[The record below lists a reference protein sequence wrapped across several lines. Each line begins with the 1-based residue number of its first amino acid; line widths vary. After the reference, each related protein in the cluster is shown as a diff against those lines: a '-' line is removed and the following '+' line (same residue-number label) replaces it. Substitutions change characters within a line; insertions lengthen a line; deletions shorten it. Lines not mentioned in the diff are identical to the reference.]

1 MLSSAEITTD
11 EQQGFITGVPVMSA
25 EQAAGF
31 LDMLEQFRQT
41 HTADARHLLR
51 SKSHLILTWTDEM
64 MRHPRLLDAVSEM
77 IGPDVLSWRTFF
89 FIKDTGD
96 KQFVSLHQDA
106 NYWGLD
112 ALDGL
117 ISAWIALTPSDAD
130 NGCMRIICGTHS
142 RLLSHQETQNQNN
155 MLSRGQTTQADDTE
169 AVDIIEALGEVC
181 LFHPLAVHGSR
192 PNHSQRQRICFAM
205 RYIVPE
211 RQQMKAEFDS
221 VALVRGED
229 RYGHFEHEPRPAY
242 DLAPEAVAVQE
253 RVLSHK
259 YGGVYLKMRTGD

>member
-1 MLSSAEITTD
+1 MLSPADITTYK
-11 EQQGFITGVPVMSA
+11 QQGFISGVPVMSA

-31 LDMLEQFRQT
+31 LDKLTQFRQ
-41 HTADARHLLR
+41 AQGPDAKHLLR

-64 MRHPRLLDAVSEM
+64 MRHPPLLDAVSDI
-77 IGPDVLSWRTFF
+77 IGPDVLCWLTSF
-89 FIKDTGD
+89 FIKDAND

-112 ALDGL
+112 AIDGV

-130 NGCMRIICGTHS
+130 NGCMRIIPGSHT
-142 RLLSHQETQNQNN
+142 RLLSHQETQDKNN
-155 MLSRGQTTQADDTE
+155 MLSRGQTAQADDSE
-169 AVDIIEALGEVC
+169 AVDIILAPGEVC

-192 PNHSQRQRICFAM
+192 ENHSQRQRIGFAM

-211 RQQMKAEFDS
+211 RRQMKAEVDS

-229 RYGHFEHEPRPAY
+229 RYAHFEHEPRPAY
-242 DLAPEAVAVQE
+242 DLAPEALAVQE

-259 YGGVYLKMRTGD
+259 HGGVYLKMRTKD